1 MMLKVIARTI
11 GLHRLI
17 LLNFYPF
24 LQKYIQVHNLNYPL
38 NVYSLKS
45 WVATVLVSQ
54 PHQRD
59 VTSLLAAAVQACHD
73 MVSWLFFPCPP
84 LTFYVLKVLVTIVQ
98 ITYDE
103 WAGSSWCGSTTVQ
116 TTSESIC
123 TWSLTSRGVTSLMIC
138 VSIFF
143 IIGLT
148 MSLITCFLQA
158 IAVGLNVTRE
168 LCLRIPLVTT

>member
-24 LQKYIQVHNLNYPL
+24 LQKYIQVHNLTYPL
-38 NVYSLKS
+38 NVYSLES
-45 WVATVLVSQ
+45 WVVTVLVSQ

-73 MVSWLFFPCPP
+73 MVSWLFFPCPS
-84 LTFYVLKVLVTIVQ
+84 LTFYILKVLVTIAQ

-103 WAGSSWCGSTTVQ
+103 WTFPVKFDLLYNEQVPPDAVQ
-116 TTSESIC
+116 PLFKQLVNQFVHDRSRPEVLLHR
-123 TWSLTSRGVTSLMIC
+123 WYVLVYSL
-138 VSIFF
+138 
-143 IIGLT
+143 
-148 MSLITCFLQA
+148 
-158 IAVGLNVTRE
+158 
-168 LCLRIPLVTT
+168 